1 MVRRTPRST
10 RTDTLFPYTTLFRST
25 VDRRLRVALGNR
37 LRVHQV
43 EVAAA
48 VLRLRGIAVP
58 ALHVEVVDADVADRA
73 TIQVRLAHHAHQCGV
88 AAVGRAVD
96 ARPRRVR
103 DALGDGPAH
112 RVGEV
117 VLHRGAPLAV
127 TGELEARAVTAGAA
141 LVHLQHGVT
150 AIGQQLD
157 FGVEAQ
163 LVARAV
169 GAAVRMDDQRQVLAI
184 ASGRHGEIAQDDQA
198 AGGFD
203 SRGEGPAGEER
214 GRT

>member
-1 MVRRTPRST
+1 MCSTFGYDSFFLILLLSCSNLLTVKIMLTYSTFGQFSTLYFAYVFFFSSRRRHT
-10 RTDTLFPYTTLFRST
+10 RCPLGTGVQTC
-25 VDRRLRVALGNR
+25 ALPIDR

-127 TGELEARAVTAGAA
+127 TGEPEARAVTPGAPH
-141 LVHLQHGVT
+141 VHTPTGVAPT
-150 AIGQQLD
+150 
-157 FGVEAQ
+157 
-163 LVARAV
+163 
-169 GAAVRMDDQRQVLAI
+169 
-184 ASGRHGEIAQDDQA
+184 
-198 AGGFD
+198 
-203 SRGEGPAGEER
+203 
-214 GRT
+214 